1 MLRSLGTSTPHRIG
15 FLLLPRFSMICLL
28 SAIEPLRGV
37 NRTLGYEAY
46 DWFFLSVDGAPVQA
60 SNGMALAP
68 SGAIDAVENHAAALS
83 VIASYDPLA
92 AVTPAL
98 LRWLRRLYR
107 TGTDIGAFETGPL
120 VLAEAGL
127 LRQRRATLH
136 WETLPAFREAYIDV
150 DARDSLFE
158 IDPPFYTCSGGT
170 AAMDLML
177 HLIGQRHSAE
187 LAASVS
193 EQFIHSEIRAQ
204 DAGQRISADRRAGV
218 VDRDL
223 VCVTE
228 TMQANLENP
237 LDLATMAAR
246 CGIGKRRLERLF
258 QQRLGVPPQRYYLRL
273 RLEHARH
280 LLRHGALP
288 LHEVALACGFGSASW
303 FSRAYAA
310 HFGQPPSAERKAA
323 AETSTDHANPP
334 SRPRS

>member
-1 MLRSLGTSTPHRIG
+1 MLRLPESGTPHCIG

-37 NRTLGYEAY
+37 NRTLGYAAY
-46 DWFFLSVDGAPVQA
+46 DWFFLSVDGGPVEA

-68 SGAIDAVENHAAALS
+68 SGTTAAADHAAALS

-98 LRWLRRLYR
+98 LRRLRRLYHA
-107 TGTDIGAFETGPL
+107 GTDIGAFETGPL

-127 LRQRRATLH
+127 LRQRRVTLH

-177 HLIGQRHSAE
+177 HLIGQRHSPD

-204 DAGQRISADRRAGV
+204 DAGQRMSADRRAGV
-218 VDRDL
+218 VDREL

-228 TMQANLENP
+228 TMQANLESP
-237 LDLATMAAR
+237 LDLATLAEC

-280 LLRHGALP
+280 LLYHGALP
-288 LHEVALACGFGSASW
+288 VHEVALACGFGSASW
-303 FSRAYAA
+303 FSRAYTA
-310 HFGQPPSAERKAA
+310 HFGCSPSCDR
-323 AETSTDHANPP
+323 DHGT
-334 SRPRS
+334 